1 MTNKE
6 CIACAEEIKAQ
17 AKLCKHCGTR
27 QDDSEFSKPKKSSST
42 NSPTQKITK
51 CLICSTKLNK
61 AESSVCDNCQ
71 FGLSKHERDLL
82 VTGVQVELCRSCEQK
97 LYSPEISDECTRCEV
112 RKANTWSILSSWWVQ
127 IILIVVVFLNPRFE
141 ALSGPAT
148 LFLTIG
154 GQLAGTNAVLAAI
167 LWVVSLALGEKHK
180 NYQKVKSWTL
190 STLLFLVVG
199 LALMFL
205 GFMFA
210 NGLGS

>member
-1 MTNKE
+1 
-6 CIACAEEIKAQ
+6 
-17 AKLCKHCGTR
+17 
-27 QDDSEFSKPKKSSST
+27 
-42 NSPTQKITK
+42 
-51 CLICSTKLNK
+51 
-61 AESSVCDNCQ
+61 
-71 FGLSKHERDLL
+71 
-82 VTGVQVELCRSCEQK
+82 
-97 LYSPEISDECTRCEV
+97 
-112 RKANTWSILSSWWVQ
+112 LSSWWVQ

-154 GQLAGTNAVLAAI
+154 AQLAGNNAVLAAI